1 MPDLNHLT
9 SVARGIIPAGYG
21 LGTSDPRQTYPAFP
35 GETVQGIPRRI
46 AEFRAGRAAARAA
59 LVELGLPPRA
69 SPVGADRA
77 PIWPLGLQG
86 SITHT
91 ESLCLASIGRGMG
104 IGLDLE
110 PATPLDDDLRP
121 SILRPEEAHFSAIE
135 AKLVFCAKEA
145 AYKAQYARSRQLFD
159 FQTLAVTLDQGQFV
173 ARFIDEVP
181 PFSAGAELHGRWAAV
196 DGHFLAVAVL

>member
-1 MPDLNHLT
+1 MPDLDHLRC
-9 SVARGIIPAGYG
+9 VARGIIPAGHG

-35 GETVQGIPRRI
+35 GETAHGVPRRI

-69 SPVGADRA
+69 IPVGADRA

-91 ESLCLASIGRGMG
+91 ETLCLAAIGRGMG

-110 PATPLDDDLRP
+110 LATPLDDDLRP
-121 SILRPEEAHFSAIE
+121 SILRPEEAQFSAIE
-135 AKLVFCAKEA
+135 AKLVFCVKEA

-159 FQTLAVTLDQGQFV
+159 FHTLAVTLDQGQFV

-181 PFSAGAELHGRWAAV
+181 PFSAGAELHGRWADV

>member
-1 MPDLNHLT
+1 MPDLDHLRC
-9 SVARGIIPAGYG
+9 VARGIIPAGHG

-35 GETVQGIPRRI
+35 GETAHGVPRRI

-69 SPVGADRA
+69 IPAGADRA

-121 SILRPEEAHFSAIE
+121 SILRPEEAQFSAIE
-135 AKLVFCAKEA
+135 AKLVFCVKEA

-159 FQTLAVTLDQGQFV
+159 FHTLAVTLDQGQFV

-181 PFSAGAELHGRWAAV
+181 PFSAGAELHGRWADV